1 MTLIIRIIS
10 HIFLHLQ
17 RCLFKLIRMKPQID
31 LDLLL
36 SFGAVF
42 KECEKGEILFSEG
55 DKAYNYYQVVSGSVK
70 MFNTNDDGK
79 EFTQGYFSAGQSFGE
94 PPLFIDE
101 RYPASAMAFQ
111 HSEVV
116 KLSKDKFLNILE
128 EFPQV
133 QKQFLELMARRIHS
147 KATSSKDIIN
157 QKPEFRIEAFLQSC
171 KKTEEKELI
180 PLTRQEIANF
190 TGLRVETVIRTLSK
204 MKKKNIVEIIK
215 HKIYY

>member
-1 MTLIIRIIS
+1 
-10 HIFLHLQ
+10 
-17 RCLFKLIRMKPQID
+17 MKPQIN
-31 LDLLL
+31 LELLL

-42 KECEKGEILFSEG
+42 KEYDKGEILFSEG
-55 DKAYNYYQVVSGSVK
+55 EQAVFYYQIVSGSVK

-79 EFTQGYFSAGQSFGE
+79 EFTQGYFSNGQSFGE

-101 RYPASAMAFQ
+101 KYPSSAMAFQ
-111 HSEVV
+111 NSEII
-116 KLSKDKFLNILE
+116 KLSKEKFLTILE
-128 EFPQV
+128 EFPQI

-157 QKPEFRIEAFLQSC
+157 QKTEFRIEAFLQSC
-171 KKTEEKELI
+171 KKSSEKEHI
-180 PLTRQEIANF
+180 PFTRQEIANF

-204 MKKKNIVEIIK
+204 MKKKNIVEIIN

>member
-111 HSEVV
+111 LSEVV
-116 KLSKDKFLNILE
+116 KLSKDKFLDRKSTRLNSSH
-128 EFPQV
+128 V
-133 QKQFLELMARRIHS
+133 RIS
-147 KATSSKDIIN
+147 YAV
-157 QKPEFRIEAFLQSC
+157 FCL
-171 KKTEEKELI
+171 
-180 PLTRQEIANF
+180 
-190 TGLRVETVIRTLSK
+190 
-204 MKKKNIVEIIK
+204 KKKKKKKIIV
-215 HKIYY
+215 KIQ